1 MKQNPIL
8 SRVSFDLYSAQMKWS
23 IWYISILLLVHIT
36 MVIIAVNLTGT
47 FGDFLAFSY
56 GTSKVYM
63 LVIGILSAYAF
74 LTFYVN
80 HGITRIDYFKGT
92 VISALAISISLT
104 FIAAVLNVI
113 EYVIFQVINIE
124 HVLDSTMG
132 NSHIQNADQSISI
145 DLTGMMV
152 SGSSFIDSNNW
163 LVSLIV
169 YSMTIFIAYLI
180 GWLIGVGYYRFGWI
194 IGFGFIALAIIMSTL
209 LDLLW
214 GQENGLVKSLSNW
227 LAFDLNV
234 PLVVSI
240 LGTLVLIG
248 LTLWFIRLLTRDV
261 PIKK

>member
-1 MKQNPIL
+1 MRQNPIL
-8 SRVSFDLYSAQMKWS
+8 SKVSFDLYSAQMKWS
-23 IWYISILLLVHIT
+23 IWYISILLFVHIT
-36 MVIIAVNLTGT
+36 IIIISVNLTDT

-56 GTSKVYM
+56 GSSKIYM

-74 LTFYVN
+74 LTFYIN
-80 HGITRIDYFKGT
+80 HGITRKDYFKGT
-92 VISALAISISLT
+92 AISALAISISLAI
-104 FIAAVLNVI
+104 IAAVLNVI
-113 EYVIFQVINIE
+113 EYVILRLINIE
-124 HVLDSTMG
+124 HILEPSME

-145 DLTGMMV
+145 DLTGLVV
-152 SGSSFIDSNNW
+152 SGSSFINSSNW

-214 GQENGLVKSLSNW
+214 GNELAEPLSNW
-227 LAFDLNV
+227 LAFDLNI

-248 LTLWFIRLLTRDV
+248 MTLWFIRFLTRDV
-261 PIKK
+261 PIKM